1 MDRSTQAHSLSL
13 LRETLKPIA
22 RYLDAADV
30 QEIMINGPSDVW
42 IEQRGLVTKIDCEIT
57 DIDIRSA
64 IAVLSSLEGKQARE
78 GTPDGIIDSRMQGM
92 RVAAV
97 LAPTA
102 VRGHAMSIRK
112 HNSQR
117 LVLEDYIKSGAFDMA
132 AAHEDEENENQ
143 AFSLPEIRSPE
154 DLSSVLRKMVQ
165 GRKNII
171 VAGGTSSG
179 KTTLLNAMLAEID
192 QRDRVLTIEDTP
204 EVDVRVPNWVSLES
218 NEQEGVTT
226 RHLLRLA
233 LRFRPDRIIV
243 GEVRGGEA
251 YDLLQAAN
259 TGHDG
264 CFATVHANSA
274 FAALSRMETLV
285 LTSGIQWPH
294 KAIRTQLAETFN
306 YVVFMARSHGKRQL
320 QEIIELQGYDS
331 KNEKYIYR
339 SIFKRR

>member
-1 MDRSTQAHSLSL
+1 MDRSTQAHAIQL
-13 LRETLKPIA
+13 LRETLKPVEA
-22 RYLDAADV
+22 LLDDHDI

-42 IEQRGLVTKIDCEIT
+42 VERRGLIVKEPCQIT

-64 IAVLSSLEGKQARE
+64 ITVLASLEGKQAKE
-78 GTPDGIIDSRMQGM
+78 GSIDGIIDSRMEGM

-97 LAPTA
+97 LSPTA
-102 VRGHAMSIRK
+102 VFGHAMSIRK
-112 HNSQR
+112 HNKQK
-117 LVLEDYIKSGAFDMA
+117 LVLEDYVTSGAFDMA
-132 AAHEDEENENQ
+132 VEDEVEVDDK
-143 AFSLPEIRSPE
+143 FILPEVKCAD
-154 DLSSVLRKMVQ
+154 DLALVLKKIVK

-179 KTTLLNAMLAEID
+179 KTTLLNAMLSEID
-192 QRDRVLTIEDTP
+192 GQDRVLTIEDTP

-264 CFATVHANSA
+264 CFSTVHANSA
-274 FAALSRMETLV
+274 FAVLSRLETLV

-294 KAIRTQLAETFN
+294 EAIRTQLAETFN
-306 YVVFMARSHGKRQL
+306 YIIFMARSHGKRQL

-331 KNEKYIYR
+331 VNGRYIYR
-339 SIFKRR
+339 HIFKRR